1 MKKRYLASIT
11 ILKMKKAI
19 LVFLSVVGVFT
30 AQAQSTFTTIADTVR
45 GVATSDGAIDIHND
59 IMPASNTPIQI
70 IWKVKS
76 VNNLPSTWYSSTNNF
91 GICDNVN
98 CFLYLNDGSP
108 VDAATHTTK
117 LIYNN
122 SSDTAKTSRSFKV
135 TIDAA
140 DYPAGGPYYITCNLA
155 DVNNSA
161 SSKDVVFAFSKWP
174 TSVSNVNQITDDV
187 SIYPNPA
194 KGDINVVFNGNAGIK
209 NISVYN
215 LIGKVVSVYK
225 VNGNSAKL
233 DLSNMP
239 SGIYFMRLVDNTG
252 RIVATRKFT
261 HQ

>member
-1 MKKRYLASIT
+1 
-11 ILKMKKAI
+11 MKKAI

-30 AQAQSTFTTIADTVR
+30 AQAQSTFSIADTVK
-45 GVATSDGAIDIHND
+45 GIAGPDGTIEIHND
-59 IMPASNTPIQI
+59 IIPTSGPIKI
-70 IWKVKS
+70 NWKVKS
-76 VNNLPSTWYSSTNNF
+76 VGNLPASWYSGDNNF
-91 GICDNVN
+91 GICDNNN
-98 CFLYLNDGSP
+98 CFLYTNDGSP
-108 VDAATHTTK
+108 VDAIVH
-117 LIYNN
+117 
-122 SSDTAKTSRSFKV
+122 KTSFITTGSSTTEKASRNFKIV
-135 TIDAA
+135 IDAGE
-140 DYPAGGPYYITCNLA
+140 DYPAGGPYYITATLTDTN
-155 DVNNSA
+155 DA
-161 SSKDVVFAFSKWP
+161 SSTKNVVFAFSKWP
-174 TSVSNVNQITDDV
+174 TSVSNVNQTTDDI

>member
-1 MKKRYLASIT
+1 
-11 ILKMKKAI
+11 MKKAI

-30 AQAQSTFTTIADTVR
+30 AQAQSTFTTMADTARGIAD
-45 GVATSDGAIDIHND
+45 GDGFINFHND
-59 IMPASNTPIQI
+59 ITPTNGPIKI
-70 IWKVKS
+70 NWKVKS
-76 VNNLPSTWYSSTNNF
+76 INNLPNTWYNSINNF
-91 GICDNVN
+91 GICDNNN
-98 CFLYLNDGSP
+98 CYLYVNDGSP
-108 VDAATHTTK
+108 VDADVH
-117 LIYNN
+117 
-122 SSDTAKTSRSFKV
+122 KTSFINTGITEAQKASRTFKIQ
-135 TIDAA
+135 IDAG
-140 DYPAGGPYYITCNLA
+140 DYPAGGPYYITATLTDTNDA
-155 DVNNSA
+155 TST
-161 SSKDVVFAFSKWP
+161 KDVVFAFSKWP
-174 TSVSNVNQITDDV
+174 TSVSSVNQNTDDV